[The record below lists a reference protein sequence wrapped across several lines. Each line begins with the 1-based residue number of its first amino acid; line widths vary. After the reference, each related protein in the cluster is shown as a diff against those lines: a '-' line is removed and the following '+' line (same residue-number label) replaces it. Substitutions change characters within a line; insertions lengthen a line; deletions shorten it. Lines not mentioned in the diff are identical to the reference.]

1 MNKWN
6 HRRSSYTCVLQ
17 IDGQPH
23 CIALYDFV
31 GEIPD
36 DLSFSCGDKIL
47 IHERVGTDW
56 IKGEL
61 NGRTGILP
69 AAFVNIVR
77 DINGT
82 KLHRHCDQKL
92 FEFFQFFLLLWRY
105 WTEKGGDNSVS
116 PN

>member
-1 MNKWN
+1 M
-6 HRRSSYTCVLQ
+6 S
-17 IDGQPH
+17 
-23 CIALYDFV
+23 
-31 GEIPD
+31 D

-82 KLHRHCDQKL
+82 KPHRHHDQIL
-92 FEFFQFFLLLWRY
+92 FEFFQFFLSLSRY
-105 WTEKGGDNSVS
+105 WTEKGGDSFCFPKLAQNRVGWR
-116 PN
+116 NNFET